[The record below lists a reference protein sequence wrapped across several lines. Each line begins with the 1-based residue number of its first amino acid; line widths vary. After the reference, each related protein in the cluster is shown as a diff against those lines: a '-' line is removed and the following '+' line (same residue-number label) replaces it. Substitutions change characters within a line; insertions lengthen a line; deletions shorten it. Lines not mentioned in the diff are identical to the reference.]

1 MAAAK
6 RRARSAAPRPP
17 KGGAPISRAHRTQL
31 NRLRRRAGELMLA
44 YVGAG
49 EATEK
54 LKAAILKLK
63 TDIDGW
69 REESGRSDIRATK
82 SRMRSNDEPDDWSC
96 DSCEWIMV
104 SMGRLC
110 FLVGCDPDWN
120 NCSYICIT
128 LPPDPNFPVS

>member
-6 RRARSAAPRPP
+6 RRVKSAAP
-17 KGGAPISRAHRTQL
+17 KSAKSGAPISRAHKTQL
-31 NRLRRRAGELMLA
+31 NRLRRRTADLMLA

-54 LKAAILKLK
+54 LKAAVVKLK

-69 REESGRSDIRATK
+69 RDESGRSDIRATK
-82 SRMRSNDEPDDWSC
+82 SRLRSNDEPDDWSC
-96 DSCEWIMV
+96 DSCRWITI

-110 FLVGCDPDWN
+110 FLVACDPDWN

-128 LPPDPNFPVS
+128 PPPDPNFPVS